1 MVHGTYLS
9 VVPGG
14 LPHRPLQSLT
24 PEGQVYGRTGRAGPG
39 DRRAKM
45 TALRAEAVANA
56 AGGVPAYIRTVQV
69 QLAAFWAAV
78 LLVSLAAV
86 LRHRLV
92 VCVAFL
98 LLIVAARWLSDAVR
112 RERRSAAPATS
123 GQRMVV
129 AVALVVAGVAAF
141 ILGRVLLAVALVV
154 PALATFVSELRVWSP
169 PRRPWVAG
177 GLLFIA
183 VVLLGV
189 PAPPPP
195 ALAWCGWPWLGC
207 CSARSAPR
215 SSPSTPRRRRRPLT
229 RRTVVVLLGGGAALV
244 AVGWL
249 TMVVRPGN
257 MEASHFLVLLVV
269 VALAV
274 AGASA
279 ESDSLVLVL
288 VAAALAWFR
297 DNYPLVSPQPDR
309 TATTERP
316 STPGRPEPGRQAARP
331 VWSGRGEEGP

>member
-1 MVHGTYLS
+1 
-9 VVPGG
+9 
-14 LPHRPLQSLT
+14 
-24 PEGQVYGRTGRAGPG
+24 
-39 DRRAKM
+39 M

-183 VVLLGV
+183 VVLLGAACAA
-189 PAPPPP
+189 PAGTGMVWMVV
-195 ALAWCGWPWLGC
+195 AGLLFGEVGTEVLSEHT
-207 CSARSAPR
+207 SAA
-215 SSPSTPRRRRRPLT
+215 TTPLT
-229 RRTVVVLLGGGAALV
+229 RRTVVVLLTGGAALV

-316 STPGRPEPGRQAARP
+316 STLAGLNPEGRLPAQCGADAEKTRRRRALTLTRRARPAARSTSSGGCSTRP
-331 VWSGRGEEGP
+331 VGSTGAG